1 MPQPTPAPKWARIYT
16 LADPRTSEVRY
27 VGMTIRSL
35 KVRLAG
41 HLRNCRLENNQRAH
55 WIRSLQ
61 DAGVI
66 PVITEVDYVPVERFS
81 ETERQWIAFY
91 RAQGARLV
99 NSTDGGEGA
108 PGFKMSPEARKK
120 ISEAKKRVPQLHLL
134 AYHVGVP
141 RSEETRERLRQAAL
155 RQYEDSAQR
164 EAVSR
169 VHKGKVISEEHKR
182 IVSEAASRRWE
193 EWRASGKTVS
203 EETRE
208 RIVAAAKTR
217 TPHPQ
222 TPEAR
227 AKVAEAKRQWWAQRK
242 ASPDLAS

>member
-1 MPQPTPAPKWARIYT
+1 MSEATRTPIWARIYT
-16 LADPRTSEVRY
+16 LSDPRTLEVRY
-27 VGMTIRSL
+27 VGMTTKTLEARL
-35 KVRLAG
+35 KG
-41 HLRNCRLENNQRAH
+41 HLRNYPHEKNHRAR

-61 DAGVI
+61 DVGLI
-66 PVITEVDYVPVERFS
+66 PVIVEIDAVPVDLYAEAER
-81 ETERQWIAFY
+81 RWIAFY
-91 RAQGARLV
+91 HTQGARLV
-99 NSTDGGEGA
+99 NATDGGEGT

-120 ISEAKKRVPQLHLL
+120 ISEAKKKVPQLHLL

-141 RSEETRERLRQAAL
+141 HSEETRERLRQAAL
-155 RQYEDSAQR
+155 RQYEDPAQR

-182 IVSEAASRRWE
+182 IVSEAASRKWE
-193 EWRASGKTVS
+193 GWRASGKTVS

-208 RIVAAAKTR
+208 RIVAAAKAR

-242 ASPDLAS
+242 ANSGLAS

>member
-1 MPQPTPAPKWARIYT
+1 MSQPTSTSQWARIYT
-16 LADPRTSEVRY
+16 LSDPRTREIRY
-27 VGMTIRSL
+27 VGMTTRTL
-35 KVRLAG
+35 EVRLAG
-41 HLRNCRLENNQRAH
+41 HLRNCRLEKNHRAR
-55 WIRSLQ
+55 WVRSLQ

-66 PVITEVDYVPVERFS
+66 PVITEVDLIPVEQHA
-81 ETERQWIAFY
+81 EAERQWIAFY
-91 RAQGARLV
+91 RAQGVRLV
-99 NSTDGGEGA
+99 NATDGGEGM

-120 ISEAKKRVPQLHLL
+120 ISEAKKRIPQLHLL

-155 RQYEDSAQR
+155 RQYQDPAQR

-182 IVSEAASRRWE
+182 IVSEAATRKWE

-208 RIVAAAKTR
+208 RIMAAAKAR

-222 TPEAR
+222 TPETR
-227 AKVAEAKRQWWAQRK
+227 AKLAEAKRQWWAQRK
-242 ASPDLAS
+242 AGTGLAS